1 VLKSIVHLGGK
12 CLSIVVLSV
21 LENIF
26 VKASLTLGSG
36 VEFIGEWGRG
46 WKGWKGGEEGGG
58 RGME

>member
-1 VLKSIVHLGGK
+1 M
-12 CLSIVVLSV
+12 SIVVLSV